1 MRNIRLDI
9 AYDGSAY
16 CGWQIQP
23 SNITVQEMIE
33 KALSKIH
40 KREIDIIGSGRT
52 DSGVHADMQVANFET
67 DIDSIPAQNYRK
79 AINSLLP
86 LDIRILRSREVSMS
100 FHSRFDAVR
109 RTYKYYIKLAEVGH
123 PRYRDFCYLV
133 RKPLDLT
140 VLNNLARELVGEHD
154 FTTFA
159 AAGDQAPTKIR
170 TIYSAIFYPEGE
182 FIVFKICGNAF
193 LQRMV
198 RSLTG
203 TLLDMCW
210 KGNTPSDLKTILES
224 KDRSLAGTT
233 APARGLFLNKVEYP
247 INRETI

>member
-9 AYDGSAY
+9 AYDGKNY

-23 SNITVQEMIE
+23 NETTVQGVIE
-33 KALSKIH
+33 DALSKMH
-40 KREIDIIGSGRT
+40 KKHVDIIGSGRT
-52 DSGVHADMQVANFET
+52 DSGVHADMQVVNFLS
-67 DIDSIPAQNYRK
+67 DIDSIPAENYRK

-86 LDIRILRSREVSMS
+86 LDIRITSSKEVDLT
-100 FHSRFDAVR
+100 FHSRFLAYR
-109 RTYKYYIKLAEVGH
+109 RTYKYYLKLGSVGH

-133 RKPLDLT
+133 RKPLDLKL
-140 VLNNLARELVGEHD
+140 LNELARELIGEHD

-198 RSLTG
+198 RSVTG
-203 TLLDMCW
+203 TLLDMAW
-210 KGNTPSDLKTILES
+210 KNQTPQQLKKILES
-224 KDRSLAGTT
+224 KDRSLVGTT

-247 INRETI
+247 A

>member
-9 AYDGSAY
+9 AYDGSNY

-23 SNITVQEMIE
+23 NETTVQGVIE
-33 KALSKIH
+33 TALSKIH
-40 KREIDIIGSGRT
+40 KKKMDIIGSGRT
-52 DSGVHADMQVANFET
+52 DSGVHADMQVANFQTE
-67 DIDSIPAQNYRK
+67 IDSIPGENFKQ

-86 LDIRILRSREVSMS
+86 LDIRILSSKEVPEE
-100 FHSRFDAVR
+100 FHSRFNAYR
-109 RTYKYYIKLAEVGH
+109 RTYKYYLKFADVGH

-133 RKPLDLT
+133 RKPLELKK
-140 VLNNLARELVGEHD
+140 LNNLASALIGEHD

-159 AAGDQAPTKIR
+159 AAGDQAPTKTRRIF
-170 TIYSAIFYPEGE
+170 SACFYPEEE

-203 TLLDMCW
+203 TLLDMAW
-210 KGNTPSDLKTILES
+210 KGQTDVDMARILAA
-224 KDRSLAGTT
+224 KDRQLAGTT

-247 INRETI
+247 V

>member
-9 AYDGSAY
+9 AYDGTNY

-23 SNITVQEMIE
+23 NEITVQGVLEDV
-33 KALSKIH
+33 LSKIH
-40 KREIDIIGSGRT
+40 KKKVDVIGSGRT
-52 DSGVHADMQVANFET
+52 DSGVHADMQVVNFQT
-67 DIDSIPAQNYRK
+67 DIDSIPAENYRA

-86 LDIRILRSREVSMS
+86 LDIRVMSSRKVSDD
-100 FHSRFDAVR
+100 FHSRFNAIR
-109 RTYKYYIKLAEVGH
+109 RTYKYYIKLGEVGH
-123 PRYRDFCYLV
+123 PKYRGICYLV
-133 RKPLDLT
+133 RRPLNLKL
-140 VLNNLARELVGEHD
+140 LNDLARELIGEHD

-159 AAGDQAPTKIR
+159 ASGDQAPTKVR
-170 TIYSAIFYPEGE
+170 TIFSAVFYPEGE

-203 TLLDMCW
+203 TLLDMAW
-210 KGNTPSDLKTILES
+210 KGESPVELSRILGA

-233 APARGLFLNKVEYP
+233 APARGLFLHKVEYP
-247 INRETI
+247 V

>member
-1 MRNIRLDI
+1 MRNIRLDV
-9 AYDGSAY
+9 AYDGTNY

-23 SNITVQEMIE
+23 NEITVQGVLE
-33 KALSKIH
+33 KALGKIH
-40 KREIDIIGSGRT
+40 KKPMDVIGSGRT
-52 DSGVHADMQVANFET
+52 DSGVHADMQVVNFQT
-67 DIDSIPAQNYRK
+67 DIKSIPGENFRA

-86 LDIRILRSREVSMS
+86 LDIRVLKSQEVADD
-100 FHSRFDAVR
+100 FHSRFNAYR
-109 RTYKYYIKLAEVGH
+109 RTYKYYIKLGEVGH

-133 RKPLDLT
+133 RKPLNLPL
-140 VLNNLARELVGEHD
+140 LNNLSRELLGEHD

-159 AAGDQAPTKIR
+159 ASGDQAPTKTR
-170 TIYSAIFYPEGE
+170 TIYSATFYPEGE

-198 RSLTG
+198 RSITG
-203 TLLDMCW
+203 TLLDMGW
-210 KGNTPSDLKTILES
+210 KGEKPETLRDILKA

-247 INRETI
+247 

>member
-9 AYDGSAY
+9 AYDGTNY

-23 SNITVQEMIE
+23 KHITVQGIIE

-40 KREIDIIGSGRT
+40 KKDMEIIGSGRT
-52 DSGVHADMQVANFET
+52 DSGVHADMQVVNFYT
-67 DIDSIPAQNYRK
+67 DIDSILAESFRS
-79 AINSLLP
+79 ALNSLLP
-86 LDIRILRSREVSMS
+86 KDIRVLKSYEVEKD
-100 FHSRFDAVR
+100 FHSRYKAYR
-109 RTYKYYIKLAEVGH
+109 RTYKYYIKLGEVGH

-133 RKPLDLT
+133 RKPLDLKL
-140 VLNNLARELVGEHD
+140 LNDLARELIGEHD

-170 TIYSAIFYPEGE
+170 TIYSANFYSEGE

-198 RSLTG
+198 RSITG
-203 TLLDMCW
+203 TLLDLAW
-210 KGNTPSDLKTILES
+210 KKETPETMRSILTS
-224 KDRSLAGTT
+224 KDRSRAGTT
-233 APARGLFLNKVEYP
+233 APARGLFLNLVEYP
-247 INRETI
+247 K

>member
-1 MRNIRLDI
+1 MRNIRLNI
-9 AYDGSAY
+9 AYDGTKY

-23 SNITVQEMIE
+23 RDITIQEVIE

-40 KREIDIIGSGRT
+40 KKKVDLIGSGRT
-52 DSGVHADMQVANFET
+52 DSGVHADKQVANFVT
-67 DIDSIPAQNYRK
+67 DIDSIPANRFRA

-86 LDIRILRSREVSMS
+86 LDIRVLSSREVPLE
-100 FHSRFDAVR
+100 FHSRFNAFR
-109 RTYKYYIKLAEVGH
+109 RTYKYYIKLADVGH

-133 RKPLDLT
+133 RRPLN
-140 VLNNLARELVGEHD
+140 LNLLNDLARELVGEHD

-170 TIYSAIFYPEGE
+170 TIYSATFYPEGE

-203 TLLDMCW
+203 TLLDFSF
-210 KGNTPSDLKTILES
+210 KGKTPEDLRFILLA
-224 KDRSLAGTT
+224 KDRSLVGPT
-233 APARGLFLNKVEYP
+233 APARGLFLNNVEYP
-247 INRETI
+247 ED

>member
-9 AYDGSAY
+9 AYDGGNY

-23 SNITVQEMIE
+23 NETTVQGVIE
-33 KALSKIH
+33 KAISKIH
-40 KREIDIIGSGRT
+40 KQEIGIIGSGRT

-67 DIDSIPAQNYRK
+67 SIDSIPAENFRS

-86 LDIRILRSREVSMS
+86 LDIRILKSSEVSTD
-100 FHSRFDAVR
+100 FHSRFNAYR
-109 RTYKYYIKLAEVGH
+109 RTYKYYLKLGDVGH
-123 PRYRDFCYLV
+123 PKYRDFCYLI
-133 RKPLDLT
+133 RKPLNIPL
-140 VLNNLARELVGEHD
+140 LNALSRELLGEHD

-159 AAGDQAPTKIR
+159 ASGDQAPTKIR
-170 TIYSAIFYPEGE
+170 TIYSATFYPEGE
-182 FIVFKICGNAF
+182 FVVFKICGNAF

-198 RSLTG
+198 RSITG

-210 KGNTPSDLKTILES
+210 KGESPERVREILKS

-233 APARGLFLNKVEYP
+233 APARGLFLNLVEYP
-247 INRETI
+247 L

>member
-9 AYDGSAY
+9 AYVGTAY

-23 SNITVQEMIE
+23 KDITVQALIE
-33 KALSKIH
+33 QALSKIH

-52 DSGVHADMQVANFET
+52 DSGVHADMQVANFYT
-67 DIDSIPAQNYRK
+67 DIDSIPAENFRQ
-79 AINSLLP
+79 ALNSLLP
-86 LDIRILRSREVSMS
+86 LDIRILKSRHVSDS

-109 RTYKYYIKLAEVGH
+109 RTYKYYIKLGEVGH

-133 RKPLDLT
+133 RKPLDLKR
-140 VLNNLARELVGEHD
+140 LNDLARELVGEHD

-159 AAGDQAPTKIR
+159 ASGDQAPTKTRRIF
-170 TIYSAIFYPEGE
+170 SAGFYPEGE
-182 FIVFKICGNAF
+182 FLVFKICGNAF

-203 TLLDMCW
+203 TLLDLCW
-210 KGNTPSDLKTILES
+210 KGSSPSDIRSILAS

-233 APARGLFLNKVEYP
+233 APARGLFLHHVEYP
-247 INRETI
+247 INRESK